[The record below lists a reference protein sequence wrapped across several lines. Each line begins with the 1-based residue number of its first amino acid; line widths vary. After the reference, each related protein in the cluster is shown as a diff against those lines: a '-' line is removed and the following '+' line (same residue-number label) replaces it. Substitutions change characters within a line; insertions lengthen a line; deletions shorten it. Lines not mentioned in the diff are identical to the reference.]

1 MRRSVKPLLN
11 GYGGSNPSLPTQVVS
26 GLLVIKIHRVIHE
39 KNQFWS
45 VRLMV
50 RTLPFQ
56 GRDASSILVRTTK
69 NAGIAQWSEQDA
81 YIVKVGGS
89 SPSIGTKD
97 TQVSYNGYYTGLP
110 SR

>member
-1 MRRSVKPLLN
+1 MRRSVKPFPN
-11 GYGGSNPSLPTQVVS
+11 GYGGSNPSLPT
-26 GLLVIKIHRVIHE
+26 K
-39 KNQFWS
+39 WS